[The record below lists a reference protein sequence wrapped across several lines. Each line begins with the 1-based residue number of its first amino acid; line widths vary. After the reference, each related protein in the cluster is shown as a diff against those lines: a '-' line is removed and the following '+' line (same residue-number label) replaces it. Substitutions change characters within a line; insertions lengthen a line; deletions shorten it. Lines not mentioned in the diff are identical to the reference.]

1 MDRQVETASSLPG
14 MAEIVLA
21 EFVLAEFV
29 LAEIVRL

>member
-14 MAEIVLA
+14 MAEFVLA

>member
-21 EFVLAEFV
+21 EFVLAE
-29 LAEIVRL
+29 IVRL